1 MNTVGEREVNT
12 QGRVIHF
19 FQDALGYTYL
29 SNWQERADNTI
40 KKTLSQLK
48 KAAAIGGNRT
58 LSEANREVYGLLR
71 YGVKV
76 QPATGDQFITVRLID
91 WKNPHNNDFGTAEEV
106 TLEGENTKRPDLV
119 LYINGIAI
127 GVLELKRS
135 TV

>member
-1 MNTVGEREVNT
+1 M
-12 QGRVIHF
+12 
-19 FQDALGYTYL
+19 
-29 SNWQERADNTI
+29 TI
-40 KKTLSQLK
+40 SSKKTLSRLE

-76 QPATGDQFITVRLID
+76 QPAAGEKYITVWLID
-91 WKNPHNNDFGTAEEV
+91 WKNPRNNNFGIAEEV

-135 TV
+135 TVSGF